1 MHSSI
6 SSSESASADLSV
18 GRSASAEAR
27 IALRPGLRQ
36 TAADRPGQ
44 AQPVPERDIPER
56 RWGAILLGALAMF
69 LLMMGAWEWHW
80 RSFGVEPSIANSDA
94 LWSTQRRRIDHGEGD
109 GATVLI
115 GSSRMLFDLQ
125 LPVWQKLSGRRP
137 IQLALEGTSPMFA
150 LEDLADDPNFR
161 NGRLLVG
168 VAPDIFFSGFGYR
181 ADVLRYFHKQSP
193 SQRVGQWLSMH
204 FVEPFL
210 AFDDP
215 DYALPAVLERQDW
228 WPVRSG
234 MHPHKDVRKLMVV
247 TAPDRASHI
256 WDKLEKDPA
265 YAALA
270 QSIWAQHFSLGPGMP
285 TLQELHKSADE
296 QVARAAKAVAKLRK
310 RHVEVIFVR
319 TPSAGQYL
327 AFEDKAFP
335 RAKTWDVLLAKTGAP
350 GVHFQDH
357 PELQGFWLPEWSHLA
372 AGDAVRFTRALYA
385 IVARDTGHRM
395 ASAGV
400 QVHRP

>member
-6 SSSESASADLSV
+6 SSSEASSSELV
-18 GRSASAEAR
+18 VERSASAEAR
-27 IALRPGLRQ
+27 IALRPGLRL

-44 AQPVPERDIPER
+44 AQPVPERDVPDR
-56 RWGAILLGALAMF
+56 RWGAIMLGALAIF
-69 LLMMGAWEWHW
+69 LLLMGAWEWHW
-80 RSFGVEPSIANSDA
+80 RSFGVEPSVANTDA
-94 LWSTQRRRIDHGEGD
+94 LWATQRRRIDNGQGD

-125 LPVWQKLSGRRP
+125 LPVWQKLSGTRP

-150 LEDLADDPNFR
+150 LEDLADDPDFR

-215 DYALPAVLERQDW
+215 DYALPTVLERQDW
-228 WPVRSG
+228 WPVRPG
-234 MHPHKDVRKLMVV
+234 MHPRKDVRKLMVV

-285 TLQELHKSADE
+285 TPQELHKTADE
-296 QVARAAKAVAKLRK
+296 QIARAAKAVAKLRK

-327 AFEDKAFP
+327 AFEDKVFP
-335 RAKTWDVLLAKTGAP
+335 RTKTWDVLLAKTGAP

-372 AGDAVRFTRALYA
+372 AGDAVRFTDALYR
-385 IVARDTGHRM
+385 IIQRDIEPRNRQTAQR
-395 ASAGV
+395 
-400 QVHRP
+400 